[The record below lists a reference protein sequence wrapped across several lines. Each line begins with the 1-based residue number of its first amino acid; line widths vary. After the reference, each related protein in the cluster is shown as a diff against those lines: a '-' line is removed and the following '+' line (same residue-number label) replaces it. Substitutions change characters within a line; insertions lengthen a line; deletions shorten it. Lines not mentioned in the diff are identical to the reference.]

1 MENRTFSKMGLTNKL
16 EVTGSKMVAE
26 PEESGST
33 SPSLSFPICAM
44 GENGHCDT
52 APQGRPGEAVTV
64 FKG

>member
-1 MENRTFSKMGLTNKL
+1 
-16 EVTGSKMVAE
+16 MVAE